1 MLGGIIGIVFILF
14 ILRAIFMFITGNGEV
29 IQNQEKI
36 IDILGKEER
45 EKVKAKEEAIEFEN
59 RVIESRKTIRLKKYQ
74 EGLPKVAKDFYDD
87 KKSKI
92 SNNLFN
98 NNKLVEDKLLYLDH
112 FIWSTLSSNSNVFE
126 ISAIKEIVDKGK
138 WEEEIENLFDIEKNR
153 TYFTF
158 IENGWENVV
167 SGIRFI
173 DTDYNLGK
181 NYVDIF
187 AKEKHE
193 YKYINEY
200 FE

>member
-14 ILRAIFMFITGNGEV
+14 ILRAIFMFITGNGDV

-138 WEEEIENLFDIEKNR
+138 WEEEIENLFDIEKNC
-153 TYFTF
+153 TYFTY

-200 FE
+200 FG